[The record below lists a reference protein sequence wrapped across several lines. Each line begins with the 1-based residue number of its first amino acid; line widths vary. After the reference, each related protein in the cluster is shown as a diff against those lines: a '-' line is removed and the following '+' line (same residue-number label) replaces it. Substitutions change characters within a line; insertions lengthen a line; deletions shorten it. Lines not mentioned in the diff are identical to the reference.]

1 MGKVQQLAGF
11 MLGVGCLFS
20 YCVDTPTNLQW
31 ASNRMLGVA
40 LMCGWFWVFEVL
52 PIYVTALLPVIM
64 MPLLSITSSQ
74 VAAAAYWS
82 PIHVLIVGT
91 YLVDIA
97 LEEVQLPRRVAVQLL
112 RATGVVH
119 PGLIIFLL
127 MLASF
132 ALSMVCNNIAVA
144 LMIAPFA
151 IGLTKAAEAQA
162 PVSEERES
170 SEGPSHEGPI
180 PRFSAGLR
188 LGVAYSSTAGGMA
201 SLIGCIPNE
210 LLRGD
215 DAIAQQIGYTKWMLF
230 AFPVALAAFLVSYIV
245 IYLRYIRSMDSEIIT
260 RKMLEDEYEEFVDE
274 VGPASR
280 DDVAVAA
287 ILVLQFTLLF
297 GGHWIRELDFFRS
310 PDGEPLLDDSTFA
323 CLPAVF
329 LFVIPSVIRPGQ
341 SLLTWPVVH
350 ERFDFGLLL
359 LIGGGF
365 AIAKG
370 FAESGLNAALGDW
383 LATVVDSESDVL
395 LTFLLILVCTLSTQ
409 VFSALGTATTVLPVL
424 KAVAARSVHNPLA
437 LVLPATIACSF
448 AFMLPTA
455 APCNI
460 VVLAKSR
467 DLAACHH
474 RLLLCVHVADRR
486 PVQHRGARQVSRPCR
501 AAPRA
506 RLLLHGF
513 AYHLPHVGAWHWPA
527 SCARTAGL

>member
-1 MGKVQQLAGF
+1 MGTKD
-11 MLGVGCLFS
+11 VG
-20 YCVDTPTNLQW
+20 
-31 ASNRMLGVA
+31 
-40 LMCGWFWVFEVL
+40 
-52 PIYVTALLPVIM
+52 
-64 MPLLSITSSQ
+64 
-74 VAAAAYWS
+74 
-82 PIHVLIVGT
+82 
-91 YLVDIA
+91 
-97 LEEVQLPRRVAVQLL
+97 RRV
-112 RATGVVH
+112 RGVCRR
-119 PGLIIFLL
+119 GRSSI
-127 MLASF
+127 
-132 ALSMVCNNIAVA
+132 
-144 LMIAPFA
+144 
-151 IGLTKAAEAQA
+151 
-162 PVSEERES
+162 SER
-170 SEGPSHEGPI
+170 
-180 PRFSAGLR
+180 R
-188 LGVAYSSTAGGMA
+188 GG
-201 SLIGCIPNE
+201 
-210 LLRGD
+210 
-215 DAIAQQIGYTKWMLF
+215 
-230 AFPVALAAFLVSYIV
+230 
-245 IYLRYIRSMDSEIIT
+245 
-260 RKMLEDEYEEFVDE
+260 
-274 VGPASR
+274 
-280 DDVAVAA
+280 AA

-310 PDGEPLLDDSTFA
+310 PDGKPLLDDSTFA

-383 LATVVDSESDVL
+383 LATVVDSESDVV

-501 AAPRA
+501 LPPSLAPLRSCCRPPPRA
-506 RLLLHGF
+506 TSWCSPSLATLPCRF
-513 AYHLPHVGAWHWPA
+513 ACETSSSRVCQSPA
-527 SCARTAGL
+527 SCWCLALACFMCSDRWSLMSTPPSQSWPVTR